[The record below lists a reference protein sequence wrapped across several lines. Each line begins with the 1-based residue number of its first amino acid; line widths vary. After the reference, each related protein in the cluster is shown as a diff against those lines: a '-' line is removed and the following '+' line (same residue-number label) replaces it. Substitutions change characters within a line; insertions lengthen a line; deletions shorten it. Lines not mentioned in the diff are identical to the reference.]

1 MSLRF
6 RSTLLLVNPT
16 RNPRAVG
23 RLKKYLHQ
31 VPGIDIVVP
40 GSKNEFLDRVR
51 LFAGSDYM
59 NLLIWGGDGTAHDAI
74 NALYT
79 TDSPGPHDG
88 KSIGFLRGG
97 TGNGIQDS
105 YSVPY
110 RLKHQLE
117 AYADSIQNNLT
128 IDVDLLEARDGRR
141 HLYGQLIGVGADAEV
156 LRQRDLKARVNRR
169 GHEHVRSGFRFYLQA
184 GLTVLFGRRFHERLA
199 LDVHLAHGRYAFSGP
214 RVNAQFPFDALELK
228 RAPFMLEIGTRPYYG
243 KLFRVCPDVVCND
256 GFCDLYVFDF
266 RNRREVVGNV
276 WYIWNGR
283 HGRINRLKRR
293 SHRPVIERYEVQ
305 EVELRCGSPF
315 HYHIDGELITLSDQA
330 SDGTYRLNVRVL
342 PQAIR
347 FLVPRAYYALYH
359 PFDQILATSREHHE
373 DTT

>member
-40 GSKNEFLDRVR
+40 GSKSEFLDRVR

-110 RLKHQLE
+110 RLKHQL
-117 AYADSIQNNLT
+117 
-128 IDVDLLEARDGRR
+128 
-141 HLYGQLIGVGADAEV
+141 
-156 LRQRDLKARVNRR
+156 
-169 GHEHVRSGFRFYLQA
+169 
-184 GLTVLFGRRFHERLA
+184 
-199 LDVHLAHGRYAFSGP
+199 
-214 RVNAQFPFDALELK
+214 
-228 RAPFMLEIGTRPYYG
+228 
-243 KLFRVCPDVVCND
+243 
-256 GFCDLYVFDF
+256 
-266 RNRREVVGNV
+266 
-276 WYIWNGR
+276 
-283 HGRINRLKRR
+283 
-293 SHRPVIERYEVQ
+293 
-305 EVELRCGSPF
+305 
-315 HYHIDGELITLSDQA
+315 
-330 SDGTYRLNVRVL
+330 
-342 PQAIR
+342 
-347 FLVPRAYYALYH
+347 
-359 PFDQILATSREHHE
+359 
-373 DTT
+373 